1 MVAPRL
7 LCPWDSPGKNTGV
20 LPFPF
25 PGGLPHPGTEPRSS
39 HCRQILDHLSHCFSL
54 SVQDPGVTKTTVIS
68 ALKVAALP
76 GVPQSSE
83 SRTVSRPLLSN
94 TRMDSDCAHFKDK
107 KTETQG
113 VGIIG

>member
-1 MVAPRL
+1 M
-7 LCPWDSPGKNTGV
+7 
-20 LPFPF
+20 
-25 PGGLPHPGTEPRSS
+25 
-39 HCRQILDHLSHCFSL
+39 
-54 SVQDPGVTKTTVIS
+54 TKTTVIS